1 MDRLDATQRRE
12 FRVDDERDPP
22 APGLAGGPLR
32 KTLAV
37 LEVLAESARPL
48 TLSEL
53 SRLVDLPKSTLH
65 RLMRVLTDNG
75 LAVRK
80 ESKSYELGTYLL
92 RLAATSGPASAQWH
106 NYPITPFLI
115 ELFQLTNRIVSLG
128 TLSGTKVQHVGTLYG
143 QEHVRLAMALR
154 QPVPAHRSAAGRL
167 LLAMA
172 RRNPADIFATT
183 MPGSRMIPARTDAM
197 RREFEQI
204 RRTGLSYARSE
215 HIPELVELA
224 APVRL
229 GRAGPM
235 AAIVVADT
243 VTNRDLR
250 SVARALLD
258 TVDAIEQD
266 LVAAC

>member
-1 MDRLDATQRRE
+1 M
-12 FRVDDERDPP
+12 DDERDPLT
-22 APGLAGGPLR
+22 PGAAGGPLR

-37 LEVLAESARPL
+37 LEVLAEAARPL

-92 RLAATSGPASAQWH
+92 RLAATSGPASAQWL
-106 NYPITPFLI
+106 NYPVTPFLI

-172 RRNPADIFATT
+172 RRNPADLVATT
-183 MPGSRMIPARTDAM
+183 VPGSRVVSARADAM
-197 RREFEQI
+197 RREFERI

-235 AAIVVADT
+235 AAIVVGDT
-243 VTNRDLR
+243 VMNRDLR
-250 SVARALLD
+250 SVARVLLD

-266 LVAAC
+266 LVAV